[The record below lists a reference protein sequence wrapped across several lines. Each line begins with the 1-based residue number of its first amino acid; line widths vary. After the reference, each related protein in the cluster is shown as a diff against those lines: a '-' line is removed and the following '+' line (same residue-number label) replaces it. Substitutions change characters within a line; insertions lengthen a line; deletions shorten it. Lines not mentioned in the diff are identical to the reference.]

1 MIAKVAPTDSTVLIW
16 GETGTG
22 KELVAR
28 ALHDQSL
35 RAEMPFVPIN
45 CGALPENLIESELF
59 GHRKGAFTG
68 ADEHRTGLFEVANGG
83 TLFLD
88 EIGEL
93 PKAMQAKL
101 LRFLESGE
109 IRRVGDN
116 ESLIFD
122 VRVICATHRDLD
134 QMVAEGEFRED
145 LWFRINTFEIV
156 LPPLRERT
164 EDILPLGPAFGDA
177 QGNAF
182 GKRRRAIHAGDV
194 RRLAAAHLARQRA
207 RAGQRGR
214 ARDDPLRAGADPA
227 GASAAAVFRA
237 IRSDR
242 PARPPHC
249 RKRPHQSHCQLPSRQ
264 QPVCGKR
271 KCKRYST
278 HWIVTAATNPKRP
291 RNSASA

>member
-1 MIAKVAPTDSTVLIW
+1 
-16 GETGTG
+16 
-22 KELVAR
+22 
-28 ALHDQSL
+28 
-35 RAEMPFVPIN
+35 MPLVPIN

-68 ADEHRTGLFEVANGG
+68 AEEHRTGLFQVANGG

-116 ESLIFD
+116 ESLICD
-122 VRVICATHRDLD
+122 VRVICATNRRLD

-164 EDILPLGPAFGDA
+164 DDICRWPATSRPARGPLG
-177 QGNAF
+177 Q
-182 GKRRRAIHAGDV
+182 RRRVVFAGNG
-194 RRLAAAHLARQRA
+194 RGPAATRLARQCPG
-207 RAGQRGR
+207 AGQRGR
-214 ARDDPLRAGADPA
+214 ARPDPLRPGADPLEHLPRRFSVRPE
-227 GASAAAVFRA
+227 GAAATAGRRRFR
-237 IRSDR
+237 RWR
-242 PARPPHC
+242 
-249 RKRPHQSHCQLPSRQ
+249 
-264 QPVCGKR
+264 
-271 KCKRYST
+271 
-278 HWIVTAATNPKRP
+278 
-291 RNSASA
+291 

>member
-1 MIAKVAPTDSTVLIW
+1 MIW

-35 RAEMPFVPIN
+35 RTDMPFVPIN

-68 ADEHRTGLFEVANGG
+68 ADEHRTGLFQVANGG

-116 ESLIFD
+116 ESLICD
-122 VRVICATHRDLD
+122 VRVICASNRHLD
-134 QMVAEGEFRED
+134 QMVAAGEFRED

-156 LPPLRERT
+156 LPPLRERID
-164 EDILPLGPAFGDA
+164 DILPLARHLVLRKGMKLGSDDALFSLETAETLRQHTWPGNVRELANVVEHAMILCDHAPICLEHLPRRFSTRPAATTSATAAPAPPAKPPLSRLRQQEIQVILDA
-177 QGNAF
+177 LDHHGGNKPKAAEEL
-182 GKRRRAIHAGDV
+182 GISLKT
-194 RRLAAAHLARQRA
+194 LYNKLNQAAAL
-207 RAGQRGR
+207 
-214 ARDDPLRAGADPA
+214 D
-227 GASAAAVFRA
+227 
-237 IRSDR
+237 
-242 PARPPHC
+242 
-249 RKRPHQSHCQLPSRQ
+249 K
-264 QPVCGKR
+264 
-271 KCKRYST
+271 
-278 HWIVTAATNPKRP
+278 TA
-291 RNSASA
+291 